1 MDVTEQSSLSVR
13 LQEIVEAQIRGASSI
28 PVIGLSGPQG
38 SGKST
43 ALRVLLKQSQFNIA
57 GLGLDD
63 FYLPNAERQ
72 LLAQTIS
79 PLFETRGPPGTHD
92 LVLLHKK
99 LDELLNASPKTQ
111 CAIPKFDKLSDDR
124 LELEDWTV
132 VNGKPDIIII
142 EGWMVGGVPPPD
154 FLTSPPLNDV
164 ERSDVDETWRRTQ
177 YEALMGPY
185 QDLWNR
191 VNIFVHIDGPGFDAV
206 LDWRLEQE
214 ASNVGVTSAQLPQ
227 ARRKWVVNFVD
238 YFQRLTMFMHQGYRR
253 GGITLRIDAD
263 RRFLE

>member
-79 PLFETRGPPGTHD
+79 GR
-92 LVLLHKK
+92 
-99 LDELLNASPKTQ
+99 
-111 CAIPKFDKLSDDR
+111 
-124 LELEDWTV
+124 
-132 VNGKPDIIII
+132 
-142 EGWMVGGVPPPD
+142 
-154 FLTSPPLNDV
+154 
-164 ERSDVDETWRRTQ
+164 RS
-177 YEALMGPY
+177 
-185 QDLWNR
+185 
-191 VNIFVHIDGPGFDAV
+191 
-206 LDWRLEQE
+206 
-214 ASNVGVTSAQLPQ
+214 SA
-227 ARRKWVVNFVD
+227 
-238 YFQRLTMFMHQGYRR
+238 T
-253 GGITLRIDAD
+253 
-263 RRFLE
+263 